1 MINCFKTQIEI
12 EMIMLVL
19 VEEDYIYNTFRL
31 LKYFIN
37 FFYNNNHKFFIVIQF
52 WKLSL
57 FNIDLIST

>member
-31 LKYFIN
+31 LKYFIH